1 MTFFC
6 AVPVL
11 SAFKKFSL
19 LSVLLLMLTAAP
31 AFAGVSVSSPANGA
45 DVSSPFNLSATAS
58 ACSSQPISAMG
69 YSLDNSSDTTIVNSS
84 SINTSVAAPAGAH
97 TLHVKSWGDKGA
109 SCVTDV
115 AITVAATTEAATGE
129 TVVPSDAASVSSL
142 QTMSGWTG
150 IHDWGTGGSS
160 SGWTG
165 LVGSPSYSG
174 TARQFATS
182 FSGSGGERY
191 EVSFGD
197 DTASTNFFYDGWVYI
212 SGSASS
218 IANLEMDI
226 NQVMENG
233 QTVIFGFQCDG
244 YSGTWD
250 YTENKGTPSSPED
263 TWVHSGATCN
273 PRSWSVNTWHHV
285 QVSYSRTTAGV
296 VTYHAVWFDGAE
308 YAINATVSS
317 AFALG
322 WSPTLLTNFQ
332 IDGLG
337 NGSATVYLD
346 DLVVYRW

>member
-6 AVPVL
+6 LASFLSVFKKISSLSTVILIL
-11 SAFKKFSL
+11 SA
-19 LSVLLLMLTAAP
+19 VP

-45 DVSSPFNLSATAS
+45 EVSSPFNLSATAS
-58 ACSSQPISAMG
+58 ACSSQSIASMG
-69 YSLDNSSDTTIVNSS
+69 YSLDNSSDTTMVNGS
-84 SINTSVAAPAGAH
+84 SIDTSVAASAGAH

-115 AITVAATTEAATGE
+115 SITVAATTEAATGE
-129 TVVPSDAASVSSL
+129 TVVPSDATSVSSL
-142 QTMSGWTG
+142 QTLSGWTAS
-150 IHDWGTGGSS
+150 HDSGSSGSS
-160 SGWTG
+160 SGSMS
-165 LVGSPSYSG
+165 LVSSPSYSG
-174 TARQFATS
+174 TARQLATS

-197 DTASTNFFYDGWVYI
+197 DTTSTNFFYDGWVYI

-218 IANLEMDI
+218 IANLEMDM

-250 YTENKGTPSSPED
+250 FTENKGTASSPSD
-263 TWVHSGATCN
+263 TWVHSSAACN

-285 QVSYSRTTAGV
+285 QVNYSRTSAGV
-296 VTYHAVWFDGAE
+296 VTYYAVWLDGTE
-308 YAINATVSS
+308 SAINATVPS

-322 WSPTLLTNFQ
+322 WGPTLLTNFQ
-332 IDGLG
+332 VDGLG

-346 DLVVYRW
+346 DLVVSRW